1 LFPVFRYLSAIDNPG
16 PWWQLFPNTSIFDLR
31 TKILAIY
38 SASLVGDDA
47 CSKVTHLLDLRRD
60 FMRRELVNAT
70 AALMILT
77 LIGGASLRAQQV
89 AAPSAVTPST
99 AKQTEMDEYTRYELL
114 APETASFKI
123 YYEVTAT
130 TPGATFFY
138 NPIRKGSA
146 ASDEAVF
153 DSMTGAPL
161 RFEVVSGTDARKDP
175 LMADADADTNFIKI
189 SLARPVPQDG
199 QGRVLI
205 LKTYRDAKSYYREG
219 DAIVF
224 NRPLGIKR
232 NKIVLPE
239 GYEVVGCNVPSQVL
253 PEADGRIAASF
264 VNAGSGEA
272 PLVLHA
278 KLGARTGPSAVPHPA
293 SQARS
298 WESPFQG
305 ESERARLSERAHQDR
320 DIVYF
325 LQQPET
331 HAFSLYHDY
340 TESHE
345 GADKY
350 LNVVREG
357 STVSGPSAYI
367 LDTGEKLSTKMMTG
381 ADLTAAKIDAGEP
394 VTPTTQVV
402 LIPFPPV
409 KKGQSIRL
417 RISETYTAPTSY
429 RLDGD
434 ELVFDRSLGRP
445 RNAVVLPAGWY
456 LTISSIPAT
465 ITQLPDG
472 RIRLDFWNGRP
483 DSVDV
488 LIKGKHRA
496 GGTLATN

>member
-1 LFPVFRYLSAIDNPG
+1 MRKIIRITTIVFVAIAAC
-16 PWWQLFPNTSIFDLR
+16 WS
-31 TKILAIY
+31 LA
-38 SASLVGDDA
+38 
-47 CSKVTHLLDLRRD
+47 
-60 FMRRELVNAT
+60 
-70 AALMILT
+70 
-77 LIGGASLRAQQV
+77 AQQTSSQL
-89 AAPSAVTPST
+89 PAVPGTS
-99 AKQTEMDEYTRYELL
+99 KQTETDEYTRYELL

-130 TPGATFFY
+130 TPGATSFY
-138 NPIRKGSA
+138 NPIRKGSV

-161 RFEVVSGTDARKDP
+161 KFEVVNGPEARKDP
-175 LMADADADTNFIKI
+175 LMANADADTSFIKI
-189 SLARPVPQDG
+189 TLARPVPPEG

-205 LKTYRDAKSYYREG
+205 LKTYKDAKSYYHDG

-224 NRPLGIKR
+224 SRPLGIKR
-232 NKIVLPE
+232 NKVVLPAE
-239 GYEVVGCNVPSQVL
+239 YELVGCNVPSQVL
-253 PEADGRIAASF
+253 AEPDGRIAISF
-264 VNAGSGEA
+264 INAGSGEA
-272 PLVLHA
+272 PLILRA
-278 KLGARTGPSAVPHPA
+278 KLGAQTGSSAAPHPA
-293 SQARS
+293 TQAKS
-298 WESPFQG
+298 WEAPFQG

-357 STVSGPSAYI
+357 SAVSNPSAYI
-367 LDTGEKLSTKMMTG
+367 LDTGEKLTAKIMTG
-381 ADLTAAKIDAGEP
+381 ADLAAAKISTGEEA
-394 VTPTTQVV
+394 VKPTTQVV

-409 KKGQSIRL
+409 QKGQSIRL
-417 RISETYTAPTSY
+417 RIAETYTAPTSY
-429 RLDGD
+429 RLDGE

-456 LTISSIPAT
+456 LSDSAIPAT
-465 ITQLPDG
+465 VTQLPDG
-472 RIRLDFWNGRP
+472 RTRLDFWNGRP

-488 LIKGKHRA
+488 LIKAKRRA
-496 GGTLATN
+496 SPTATNP